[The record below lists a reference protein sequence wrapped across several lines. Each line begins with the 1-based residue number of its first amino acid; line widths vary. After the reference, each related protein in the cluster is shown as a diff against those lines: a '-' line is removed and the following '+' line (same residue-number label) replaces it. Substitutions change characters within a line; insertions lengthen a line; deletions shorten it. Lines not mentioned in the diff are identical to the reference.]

1 MPEQSGR
8 GQQIVAAKSGF
19 LSRAGPSE
27 VGFEG
32 LRNTLPFS
40 VFDTVHL
47 QIHFKSTNPW
57 NYNFNRLGGTA
68 MTSEVQQHMLQ
79 LCRQI
84 EAEQDQHKFLRL
96 VEELNDLLEGKAQRL
111 EQKLPLALDTKI

>member
-1 MPEQSGR
+1 
-8 GQQIVAAKSGF
+8 
-19 LSRAGPSE
+19 
-27 VGFEG
+27 
-32 LRNTLPFS
+32 
-40 VFDTVHL
+40 
-47 QIHFKSTNPW
+47 
-57 NYNFNRLGGTA
+57 
-68 MTSEVQQHMLQ
+68 MTSEEQQHMLK